1 MVFKYSVVGL
11 AVGSALMA
19 MPVIA
24 EAPNDAN
31 IERINV
37 IGRTFNDYKVG
48 SASGAMRGDIDLMDT
63 PQSVNVIP
71 DFVTDEQL
79 ATNLAEVLVND
90 SSITAGTQRWNRQ
103 VFSLRG
109 FELDSGSGYLAN
121 GHQLFAHYVLP
132 IEILSQVEVLKGPSS
147 MLYGQSGPGGLVNMV
162 TKKPTYDRLFELG
175 FDTDEQGSTRF
186 QLDAGG
192 AINEAETL
200 RYRAVGVKQDTKYW
214 RSYSPLPG
222 EQAEQQER
230 DRWLGFVALDYDV
243 TDDVLLSL
251 RYDRTEDK
259 TGIDVGGWL
268 DKDGNLIGGREQIW
282 DMPWAFTDNTITNI
296 GADIA
301 WQISDNWNLKLGY
314 NDQQF
319 NRQRFD
325 SAPRYNVNAM
335 DKGYQINP
343 FDRFDDW
350 SHKSAYVDLS
360 GEFERAG
367 MEHQLLLGANKLDY
381 GYAQLRTSG
390 SSQTVMPGVAAPRPD
405 ISYTTDTSWSNS
417 EYEFYGV
424 YLQDLI
430 SLNDQWKLLAGVRFD
445 EQKEES
451 GNDNAVSPKFG
462 VIWQPQQDLSL
473 YANYSKSFV
482 PQGKVNDEADLNN
495 NQELDPE
502 YGTQYELGAKWELMN
517 GGLLLTGAVFDIE
530 IDNRIVRHQL
540 DTPIDVP
547 GKKSITQVTRQDGI
561 QHHKGF
567 ELGAQGQISDSWF
580 VTSSMMYLDAGYKT
594 ADALNGKTPI
604 DAPEWSANIWSR
616 YQVTDELALN
626 FGAVY
631 VGERFA
637 NTQNTITK
645 DGYVRFDMGAAYTFN
660 ISGNEFGIR
669 ANVRNLFDTEYL
681 DGGNN
686 QMVTIGQ
693 DRNFSVALEAKF

>member
-1 MVFKYSVVGL
+1 MLFKYSVLGL

-19 MPVIA
+19 MPVLA
-24 EAPNDAN
+24 EVASDAN

-37 IGRTFNDYKVG
+37 TGRTFNDYKVG
-48 SASGAMRGDIDLMDT
+48 TASGAMRGDIDLMDT

-162 TKKPTYDRLFELG
+162 TKKPTYEHLFELG

-192 AINEAETL
+192 AINKAETL
-200 RYRAVGVKQDTKYW
+200 RYRAVGVKQDTEYW

-230 DRWLGFVALDYDV
+230 DRWLGSVALDYDV
-243 TDDVLLSL
+243 TDNLLLSV

-268 DKDGNLIGGREQIW
+268 DKNGNLIGGRKQIW
-282 DMPWAFTDNTITNI
+282 DMPWAFTDNSITNL

-301 WQISDNWNLKLGY
+301 WQISDNWNLKFGY

-325 SAPRYNVNAM
+325 SAPRYNAEAM
-335 DKGYQINP
+335 TNGYQISP

-350 SHKSAYVDLS
+350 SHKSAYVDLT
-360 GEFERAG
+360 GEFELAG

-381 GYAQLRTSG
+381 GYAQLLKKG
-390 SSQTVMPGVAAPRPD
+390 KSQTVMPGAAVPRPD
-405 ISYTTDTSWSNS
+405 IDYRDDEDGVYTSDS
-417 EYEFYGV
+417 EFYGV

-482 PQGKVNDEADLNN
+482 PQGKVTDKEDLSYDN
-495 NQELDPE
+495 ELDPE

-517 GGLLLTGAVFDIE
+517 DGLLLTGAVFDIE
-530 IDNRIVRHQL
+530 IDNRKVVHTL
-540 DTPIDVP
+540 DVP
-547 GKKSITQVTRQDGI
+547 IGDITKVTHQDGA

-660 ISGNEFGIR
+660 ISGNEIGIR

-693 DRNFSVALEAKF
+693 DRNFSVAVEAKF

>member
-1 MVFKYSVVGL
+1 MSLKFSTLSL
-11 AVGSALMA
+11 AVLAALQSPLA
-19 MPVIA
+19 LA
-24 EAPNDAN
+24 NEASHGDM
-31 IERINV
+31 ERIEV
-37 IGRTFNDYKVG
+37 KGRSFNEYKVG
-48 SASGAMRGDIDLMDT
+48 AANGAMRGDMSLLET
-63 PQSVNVIP
+63 PQSVSVIP

-162 TKKPTYDRLFELG
+162 TKKPTYDPLFELG
-175 FDTDEQGSTRF
+175 FDTDEEGSTRF

-192 AINEAETL
+192 ALTDSL
-200 RYRAVGVKQDTKYW
+200 RYRAVAVKQDTEYW

-230 DRWLGFVALDYDV
+230 DRWLGFVAVDYDIS
-243 TDDVLLSL
+243 DKVLLSL

-259 TGIDVGGWL
+259 TGIDIGGWL
-268 DKDGNLIGGREQIW
+268 DTDGNLIGGREQIW
-282 DMPWAFTDNTITNI
+282 DMPWAFTDNSITNL
-296 GADIA
+296 GADLA
-301 WQISDNWNLKLGY
+301 WQLSDDWNLKLGY

-325 SAPRYNVNAM
+325 SAPRYNADAM
-335 DKGYQINP
+335 TKGYQLSP

-350 SHKSAYVDLS
+350 SHKTAYVDLN
-360 GEFERAG
+360 GEFELAG
-367 MEHQLLLGANKLDY
+367 MEHKLLLGANKLDY
-381 GYAQLRTSG
+381 GYAQLRTPG
-390 SSQTVMPGVAAPRPD
+390 AKQNVMPGVAVPRPD
-405 ISYTTDTSWSNS
+405 ISYRDDTSWYTS
-417 EYEFYGV
+417 EYQFYGV

-430 SLNDQWKLLAGVRFD
+430 SINDQWKVLAGVRFD
-445 EQKEES
+445 EQKEDS

-473 YANYSKSFV
+473 YANYSRSFV
-482 PQGKVNDEADLNN
+482 PQGKVNDENDLSHDM
-495 NQELDPE
+495 ELDPE
-502 YGTQYELGAKWELMN
+502 FGTQYELGAKWELMN
-517 GGLLLTGAVFDIE
+517 GGLLLTGALFDIE
-530 IDNRIVRHQL
+530 IDNRIVVHTL
-540 DTPIDVP
+540 DVP
-547 GKKSITQVTRQDGI
+547 VGDITRVTRQDGI
-561 QHHKGF
+561 QHHKGM
-567 ELGAQGQISDSWF
+567 ELGAQGQVSDSLF
-580 VTSSMMYLDAGYKT
+580 LTASMMYLDAEYKT
-594 ADALNGKTPI
+594 ADSLNGKTPI

-616 YQVTDELALN
+616 YEVTDN
-626 FGAVY
+626 FAVNLGAVY

-637 NTQNTITK
+637 DTQNSIRK
-645 DGYVRFDMGAAYTFN
+645 DGYVRFDMGAAYTFH
-660 ISGNEFGIR
+660 IGGSEFDVR

-681 DGGNN
+681 DGGNY

-693 DRNFSVALEAKF
+693 ERNVNLALNARF

>member
-1 MVFKYSVVGL
+1 MLFKYSVLGL
-11 AVGSALMA
+11 AIGSALMA
-19 MPVIA
+19 MPVVA
-24 EAPNDAN
+24 EVASDKN

-37 IGRTFNDYKVG
+37 TGRTFNDYKVG

-109 FELDSGSGYLAN
+109 FALDSGSGFLAN

-162 TKKPTYDRLFELG
+162 TKKPTYERLFELG
-175 FDTDEQGSTRF
+175 VDTDEQGSTRF

-192 AINEAETL
+192 AINETETL
-200 RYRAVGVKQDTKYW
+200 RYRAVGVKQDTEYW
-214 RSYSPLPG
+214 RSYSPLPS

-243 TDDVLLSL
+243 TDNLLLSV

-268 DKDGNLIGGREQIW
+268 DIDGNLIGGREQIW
-282 DMPWAFTDNTITNI
+282 DMPWAFTDNSITNI

-325 SAPRYNVNAM
+325 SSPRYNANAM
-335 DKGYQINP
+335 DKGYQISP

-350 SHKSAYVDLS
+350 SHKTAYVDLN
-360 GEFERAG
+360 GEIELAG
-367 MEHQLLLGANKLDY
+367 MTHQLLLGANKLDY

-530 IDNRIVRHQL
+530 IDNRIVTHQL

>member
-1 MVFKYSVVGL
+1 MVFKYSVLGL

-19 MPVIA
+19 MPVLA
-24 EAPNDAN
+24 EVASDAN

-37 IGRTFNDYKVG
+37 TGRTFNDYKVG
-48 SASGAMRGDIDLMDT
+48 TASGAMRGDIDLMDT

-162 TKKPTYDRLFELG
+162 TKKPTYERLFELG

-200 RYRAVGVKQDTKYW
+200 RYRAVGVKQDTEYW

-243 TDDVLLSL
+243 TDNLLLSV

-268 DKDGNLIGGREQIW
+268 DKNGNLIGGRKQIW
-282 DMPWAFTDNTITNI
+282 DMPWAFTDNSITNL

-301 WQISDNWNLKLGY
+301 WQISDNWKLKFGY

-325 SAPRYNVNAM
+325 SAPRYNAEAM
-335 DKGYQINP
+335 TNGYQISP

-350 SHKSAYVDLS
+350 SHKSAYVDLT
-360 GEFERAG
+360 GEFELAG

-381 GYAQLRTSG
+381 GYAQLLKKG
-390 SSQTVMPGVAAPRPD
+390 KSQTVMPGAAVPRPD
-405 ISYTTDTSWSNS
+405 IDYRDDEDGVYTSDS
-417 EYEFYGV
+417 EFYGV

-462 VIWQPQQDLSL
+462 VIWQPLQDLSL

-482 PQGKVNDEADLNN
+482 PQGKVTDKEDLSYDN
-495 NQELDPE
+495 ELDPE

-530 IDNRIVRHQL
+530 IDNRKVVHTL
-540 DTPIDVP
+540 DVP
-547 GKKSITQVTRQDGI
+547 IGDITKVTRQDGA

-580 VTSSMMYLDAGYKT
+580 VTSSMMYLDASYKT
-594 ADALNGKTPI
+594 ADSLNGKTPI
-604 DAPEWSANIWSR
+604 DAPDWSANIWSR
-616 YQVTDELALN
+616 YQVTDAFALN
-626 FGAVY
+626 LGAVY

-660 ISGNEFGIR
+660 ISGNEIGIR

-693 DRNFSVALEAKF
+693 GRNFSVAVEAKF

>member
-1 MVFKYSVVGL
+1 MSLKFSTLSL
-11 AVGSALMA
+11 AVVAALQSPLA
-19 MPVIA
+19 LANEVS
-24 EAPNDAN
+24 NGN
-31 IERINV
+31 IERIEV
-37 IGRTFNDYKVG
+37 KGRSFNEYKVG
-48 SASGAMRGDIDLMDT
+48 AANGAMRGDMSLLET
-63 PQSVNVIP
+63 PQSVSVIP

-90 SSITAGTQRWNRQ
+90 SSITAGSQRWNRQ

-162 TKKPTYDRLFELG
+162 TKKPTYDNLFELG
-175 FDTDEQGSTRF
+175 FDTDDSGSTRF

-200 RYRAVGVKQDTKYW
+200 RYRAVGVKQDTEYW
-214 RSYSPLPG
+214 RSYSPLAG
-222 EQAEQQER
+222 EAAEQQER
-230 DRWLGFVALDYDV
+230 DRWLGFVAVDYDIS
-243 TDDVLLSL
+243 DNLLLSL

-268 DKDGNLIGGREQIW
+268 DKSGNLIGGREQIW
-282 DMPWAFTDNTITNI
+282 DMPWAFTDNSITNL

-301 WQISDNWNLKLGY
+301 WQLSDNWNLKLGY

-319 NRQRFD
+319 NRRRFD
-325 SAPRYNVNAM
+325 SLPTYNENAM
-335 DKGYQINP
+335 TEGYKISP

-350 SHKSAYVDLS
+350 SHKTAYVDLN
-360 GEFERAG
+360 GQFELAG
-367 MEHQLLLGANKLDY
+367 MEHKLLLGANKLDY
-381 GYAQLRTSG
+381 GYAQLRVKG
-390 SSQTVMPGVAAPRPD
+390 KSQTVMPGVAATRPD
-405 ISYTTDTSWSNS
+405 IDYHDDDSWYTS

-430 SLNDQWKLLAGVRFD
+430 SINDHWKVLAGVRFD
-445 EQKEES
+445 EQKEQS
-451 GNDNAVSPKFG
+451 GNDNALSPKFG

-482 PQGKVNDEADLNN
+482 PQGSVNNENDLSDKM
-495 NQELDPE
+495 ELDPE
-502 YGTQYELGAKWELMN
+502 FGTQYELGAKWELMN
-517 GGLLLTGAVFDIE
+517 GGLLLTGALFDIE
-530 IDNRIVRHQL
+530 IDNRVVVHTL
-540 DTPIDVP
+540 DTPV
-547 GKKSITQVTRQDGI
+547 GSATQQTRQDGV

-567 ELGAQGQISDSWF
+567 ELGAQGQVSDSLF
-580 VTSSMMYLDAGYKT
+580 VTASMMYLDAQYKT

-616 YQVTDELALN
+616 YELTDNFAMN

-637 NTQNTITK
+637 DTQNSISK
-645 DGYVRFDMGAAYTFN
+645 DGYLRFDMGAAYTFH
-660 ISGNEFGIR
+660 IGGSEFDVR
-669 ANVRNLFDTEYL
+669 ANVRNLFDTDYL
-681 DGGNN
+681 DGGNY

-693 DRNFSVALEAKF
+693 ERNFNLALNARF